1 MKKLKIIDLFC
12 GSGGFT
18 LGFLSENFDVQMAID
33 IDPYC
38 QKVYKKNL
46 SKIKFILSD
55 LSNLN
60 KNIFKGLKPDIV
72 VGGPPC
78 QGFSTIGSRVSSS
91 VKKRKKKDIRNNLV
105 FSFIDHVNYLNPKI
119 FLMENVSG
127 ILTRESGDIFREL
140 KKRIESYGYRY
151 DIFNLDAVNYGVPQY
166 RKRVFI
172 VGTKLA
178 KYEISKPN
186 ITHGDNFLLDKEIN
200 VNSAIRDLAKIKI
213 DESINHVPL
222 KHKTKN
228 LKRYS
233 MIPEGGRL
241 PENKL
246 SKELFRKN
254 FGNTFK
260 RLHRNKPSLTMVPG
274 HNAFP
279 IHPWLDRS
287 LTVREAARIQTYP
300 DEFIF
305 VGPRHEQCIQ
315 VGNSVPVRLAQSW
328 AKHLKK
334 ILLKKIIKKNEKAA

>member
-1 MKKLKIIDLFC
+1 MNKLKIVDLFC

-18 LGFLSENFDVQMAID
+18 LGFIQEKFHVELAAD

-38 QKVYKKNL
+38 QKVYQKNL
-46 SKIKFILSD
+46 PKTKFILED
-55 LSNLN
+55 LSQLKKEN
-60 KNIFKGLKPDIV
+60 FKGLKPDIV

-78 QGFSTIGSRVSSS
+78 QGFSTIGSRASSL
-91 VKKRKKKDIRNNLV
+91 KQKREKKDFRNNLV
-105 FSFIDHVNYLNPKI
+105 FSFMEHVNYLNPKI

-127 ILTRESGDIFREL
+127 ILTREKGKIFEAL
-140 KKRIESYGYRY
+140 KKKIESFGYRY
-151 DIFNLDAVNYGVPQY
+151 QVFKLDAVNYGVPQY

-172 VGTKLA
+172 IGTRID

-186 ITHGDNFLLDKEIN
+186 TTHGENLFLKKEVSIN
-200 VNSAIRDLAKIKI
+200 SIISDLAEIKI
-213 DESINHVPL
+213 DTKINHVPL
-222 KHKTKN
+222 NHKPKN

-233 MIPEGGRL
+233 LIPEGGRL

-279 IHPWLDRS
+279 IHPWLNRS

-300 DEFIF
+300 DNFIF
-305 VGPRHEQCIQ
+305 VGPRHEQCMQ
-315 VGNSVPVRLAQSW
+315 VGNSVPVKMAQCW

-334 ILLKKIIKKNEKAA
+334 ILLKKDLKKNEKAA